1 MGKESGNKRNE
12 SASNRSQDEAIA
24 DALEGRN
31 APVWI
36 REDGAICV
44 GNECI
49 VIKPRE
55 GSKRDLDIEIKP
67 DMCGAALADKFAD
80 TLYKTIGRGG
90 STNFKIKSQ
99 LETEETKE
107 R

>member
-1 MGKESGNKRNE
+1 MGKESGDKRDENTTRR
-12 SASNRSQDEAIA
+12 AQDKAIA
-24 DALEGRN
+24 DALESGN

-55 GSKRDLDIEIKP
+55 GSKRDLDIDIKP

-90 STNFKIKSQ
+90 STHFKIKSE
-99 LETEETKE
+99 LETEEKE
-107 R
+107 